1 VAAFG
6 GVAVDSGAA
15 IGGAAMMAALI
26 FVVSLT
32 TLLMF
37 FISYCRSL
45 MASSTRHALSKEV
58 RDVTGIPASA
68 SGGDFIRVRQLLR
81 LCPDRAEDRTA
92 LQAVGIYY
100 EILGLLGNTVARFVP
115 SLQFWTEQ
123 ERAGCANFAVVVLDR
138 RIAFSREILAQQ
150 GEF

>member
-1 VAAFG
+1 
-6 GVAVDSGAA
+6 
-15 IGGAAMMAALI
+15 MMAAFI
-26 FVVSLT
+26 FVASVA

-37 FISYCRSL
+37 FVSYCRSL
-45 MASSTRHALSKEV
+45 MASSLRHTLSQEV

-68 SGGDFIRVRQLLR
+68 SGGDFARVMQLLQ
-81 LCPDRAEDRTA
+81 LCPERPEDRAS
-92 LQAVGIYY
+92 LHAVEAYYGI
-100 EILGLLGNTVARFVP
+100 LDLLEKTIARFLP
-115 SLQFWTEQ
+115 SLHLWMEQ